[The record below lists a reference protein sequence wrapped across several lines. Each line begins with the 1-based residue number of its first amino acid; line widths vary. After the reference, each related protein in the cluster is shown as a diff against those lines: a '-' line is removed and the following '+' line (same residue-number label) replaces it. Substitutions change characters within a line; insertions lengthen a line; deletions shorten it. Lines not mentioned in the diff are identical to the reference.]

1 MGFLLLIA
9 FVYMLFRTFNELTSP
24 DKDKDE

>member
-9 FVYMLFRTFNELTSP
+9 LVYMLFRTFNELTSP
-24 DKDKDE
+24 DKGDDE